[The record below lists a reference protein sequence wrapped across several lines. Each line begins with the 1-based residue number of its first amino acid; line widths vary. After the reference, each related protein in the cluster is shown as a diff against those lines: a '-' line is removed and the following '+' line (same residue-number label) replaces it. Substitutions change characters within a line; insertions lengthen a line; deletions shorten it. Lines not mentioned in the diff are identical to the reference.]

1 MTQGDDRDVAEREHE
16 PDEGDRD
23 EGDLRSVVGGQAQ
36 RLRDPEQGRHQKD
49 AERRVVVGVA
59 PKRAHRID
67 LPRMT
72 GEDLIGGAEEEARQ
86 IAILGRDDASRATDD
101 GGGAKQH
108 GDGACDEVG
117 ATWNGHAD
125 MSGSADRMV
134 ASLLGGSQVTRHV
147 LARSRSAAIL
157 GDRVLISRR
166 ADRRVGYMGRAHGRA
181 AHELAASWSQR
192 RVADIALPQD
202 CYSRR
207 VGASDTEGH

>member
-1 MTQGDDRDVAEREHE
+1 MVT
-16 PDEGDRD
+16 
-23 EGDLRSVVGGQAQ
+23 
-36 RLRDPEQGRHQKD
+36 
-49 AERRVVVGVA
+49 
-59 PKRAHRID
+59 
-67 LPRMT
+67 
-72 GEDLIGGAEEEARQ
+72 GGASWAL
-86 IAILGRDDASRATDD
+86 AAPLDPS
-101 GGGAKQH
+101 
-108 GDGACDEVG
+108 
-117 ATWNGHAD
+117 AD

-192 RVADIALPQD
+192 RVGDTALPQD